1 MSSAKKEK
9 AKTKNK
15 SLLGPAVL
23 AMIFVSAIIV
33 FALTTGGDFIAA
45 SLGLGPYPVE
55 RIVTICAIVSVVL
68 LALIWG
74 LEKLFFFSGRKG
86 ARRTWWRNKHKTD
99 NAPEENAAN
108 TFVDEKE
115 RAENSFSAEPLIDH
129 LHLRYRR
136 RWKTKVRLLLVQGT
150 DSDIEKVVPGLKR
163 DHWQESDGVVL
174 IHGGLAENVPDG
186 EFLDVLKE
194 VRPQRALDGVVQ
206 VMSAAAL
213 PDTAK
218 QDTLVRVRL
227 KTDALLGWQLPVW
240 LWLVREGTWAH
251 DGGGVPPTGAL
262 FGSGATTEETC
273 ETLTTLSSEL
283 QTPGVAALLENS
295 QHHWL
300 LSLSKALR
308 GSLRRSLVPL
318 LTTLMSGPAPYRLRG
333 VIFSPALPGTETVPH
348 ARLSPAVWLELEND
362 SLQVHARKI
371 GFHWQKVLR
380 LVLLGVVLLWGAG
393 TLLSLSVNRAQ
404 IWLAQNTARVAA
416 DTKQPLPERLRNQLA
431 LQQTIARL
439 QNREVHGAPWYTR
452 FGLNQD
458 SDTLK
463 MLWPLYARNNQQ
475 LMRDAL
481 ADELHRQL
489 NAFVQLPPASDA
501 RTSATQKTY
510 SLLKGYLMLGRP
522 DKADANW
529 LAGNM
534 LKAWPHRNGVP
545 DNVWQT
551 QAPKLLG
558 FYSQNLP
565 THPEWKIIP
574 DRELVGTVR
583 QILLKQIGQRNAE
596 SGLYQEMLGRIARN
610 WPDLTLTDM
619 TGDTDPSS
627 LFSSEEVVPG
637 MFTRQAW
644 EEQVED
650 AIDEVVK
657 TRRDE
662 IDWVLTDKTHQPGS
676 DVSPEALKERLT
688 ERYFTDFGNA
698 WLNMAN
704 GTQWHEAASLSEA
717 IAQLNLLADV
727 RQSPLVAL
735 MNTLAWQGQTGAKG
749 EALADTLVDS
759 AKKLMGRKKN
769 AKQFIEQAQGPKG
782 PLDGVFG
789 PLTGLMA
796 GKDGTGSNGNL
807 SFQSWLARVTQ
818 VRLKLQQVT
827 SAPDPQAMA
836 QMLAQTVFQGK
847 AIDLTDTR
855 DYGSL
860 VAASLGQEWN
870 GFGQALFVQPLDLA
884 WRQVLAPAAGSLNAR
899 WQSTIVSQW
908 NTAFAGR
915 YPFKATGSD
924 ASLPLLAQFLRSDSG
939 RIAAFIKTNLGGMLH
954 QVGSHWVVDPAASQ
968 GMSIS
973 PAFLVTINKL
983 ADISDIVFAQGD
995 AGVHF
1000 ELMARPS
1007 RDVARMQLTLDDQ
1020 KLDYF
1025 NQMESWQSFTWPG
1038 NTYYP
1043 GVDLSWRSTSTEMRL
1058 YESNQGSWGFIRL
1071 LDKALITPLD
1081 SSRTQLVWITPDGN
1095 PLKLIMRS
1103 ELGDGPLALLK
1114 LQGFSLPQTIFA
1126 VGAADG
1132 SLILAGDE

>member
-1 MSSAKKEK
+1 MSSKKNEN
-9 AKTKNK
+9 TKKNQK
-15 SLLGPAVL
+15 SLLGLAVL
-23 AMIFVSAIIV
+23 ALIFISVIIV
-33 FALTTGGDFIAA
+33 FALTTGGDFIA
-45 SLGLGPYPVE
+45 STFGLGPYPIE
-55 RIVTICAIVSVVL
+55 WIVTLCAIVSVIL
-68 LALIWG
+68 LTLLWG
-74 LEKLFFFSGRKG
+74 LEHLFFISGRKG
-86 ARRTWWRNKHKTD
+86 ARRTWGRNKASSASLPD
-99 NAPEENAAN
+99 SNAAN

-115 RAENSFSAEPLIDH
+115 RAEKNFSAEALIDH
-129 LHLRYRR
+129 LQLRYRR
-136 RWKTKVRLLLVQGT
+136 RWKAKVRLLLVQGT

-163 DHWQESDGVVL
+163 DHWQESDGIVL
-174 IHGGLAENVPDG
+174 IHGGLAESVPDD
-186 EFLDVLKE
+186 EFLSVLKE
-194 VRPQRALDGVVQ
+194 VRTQRPLDGVVQ
-206 VMSAAAL
+206 VMNAVAL

-218 QDTLVRVRL
+218 LDTLVRVRQ

-240 LWLVREGTWAH
+240 LWLVREGSWPH
-251 DGGGVPPTGAL
+251 DGEGVPPTGAL
-262 FGSGATTEETC
+262 FGPGATTDETRG
-273 ETLTTLSSEL
+273 TLTALSSEL

-333 VIFSPALPGTETVPH
+333 VMFSPALPGTETVPH
-348 ARLSPAVWLELEND
+348 ARLSPPVWRELEND

-371 GFHWQKVLR
+371 GVHWPKVLR
-380 LVLLGVVLLWGAG
+380 LVLLGIVLLWAAG
-393 TLLSLSVNRAQ
+393 TLLSLSVNRTQ
-404 IWLAQNTARVAA
+404 IWLAQDTARVAA
-416 DTKQPLPERLRNQLA
+416 DTKQPLPERLRSQLA

-510 SLLKGYLMLGRP
+510 GLLKGYLMLARP

-534 LKAWPHRNGVP
+534 LKAWPHRSGVP
-545 DNVWQT
+545 DSVWQT

-558 FYSQNLP
+558 FYAQNLP
-565 THPEWKIIP
+565 AHPEWKISP

-596 SGLYQEMLGRIARN
+596 SGLYQEMLERIARN
-610 WPDLTLTDM
+610 WPDLTLADM
-619 TGDTDPSS
+619 TGDTDASS

-662 IDWVLTDKTHQPGS
+662 IDWVLTDKTHQSGS
-676 DVSPEALKERLT
+676 DISPEALKQRLT

-698 WLNMAN
+698 WLNMSN
-704 GTQWHEAASLSEA
+704 SIQWREAGSLSEA
-717 IAQLNLLADV
+717 IAQLSLLADV

-749 EALADTLVDS
+749 EALADSLVDS
-759 AKKLMGRKKN
+759 AKKLVGHQKS

-789 PLTGLMA
+789 PLTSLMT
-796 GKDGTGSNGNL
+796 GKDGTGNNGNL

-827 SAPDPQAMA
+827 SAPDPQAMS

-899 WQSTIVSQW
+899 WQSTVVSQW

-924 ASLPLLAQFLRSDSG
+924 ASLPLLSQFLRGDSG
-939 RIAAFIKTNLGGMLH
+939 RIAAFIKTNLGGILH
-954 QVGSHWVVDPAASQ
+954 QEGSHWVVDPAASQ

-973 PAFLVTINKL
+973 PAFLAAINKL

-1007 RDVARMQLTLDDQ
+1007 RDVARTQLTLDGQ

-1025 NQMESWQSFTWPG
+1025 NQMESWQSFIWPG

-1058 YESNQGSWGFIRL
+1058 YESNQGNWGFIRL

-1095 PLKLIMRS
+1095 PLKFIMRS

-1114 LQGFSLPQTIFA
+1114 LQGFSLPQTIFS
-1126 VGAADG
+1126 VGATDG
-1132 SLILAGDE
+1132 LLTFAGDE